1 MYCRIHR
8 TWLRNRYTKIAICT
22 ERGIRSY
29 QYLCILFFVLW
40 CQILKK
46 DQKEWKLLAE
56 KAECVAPQHSG
67 YEGWKGYLS
76 DVDSCAEACN
86 GESSMFTFGTNDFG
100 FKKCRY
106 NETIHD
112 TLYDGCECRCQLLA
126 HPNGTCEKGLSGS
139 PGYRLY
145 KIQKG
150 TIIVRGIESTYEKI
164 IIHRITLGEFSS
176 QFSYFWF

>member
-1 MYCRIHR
+1 M
-8 TWLRNRYTKIAICT
+8 
-22 ERGIRSY
+22 
-29 QYLCILFFVLW
+29 
-40 CQILKK
+40 
-46 DQKEWKLLAE
+46 
-56 KAECVAPQHSG
+56 
-67 YEGWKGYLS
+67 S

-100 FKKCRY
+100 GTGKWKWTKCRY

-112 TLYDGCECRCQLLA
+112 TLYDGCECRCQLLV

-150 TIIVRGIESTYEKI
+150 IMIE
-164 IIHRITLGEFSS
+164 
-176 QFSYFWF
+176 